1 MFQVVLHHLR
11 IVLMYPLH
19 LQELVT
25 LEQQVLKVLLDLL
38 VEQVHRVP
46 KDIKV
51 LLDHRVLLLD

>member
-25 LEQQVLKVLLDLL
+25 LEQQVLKVLLVRL
-38 VEQVHRVP
+38 VLKVL
-46 KDIKV
+46 KV
-51 LLDHRVLLLD
+51 LLDLLDLRVLQQD